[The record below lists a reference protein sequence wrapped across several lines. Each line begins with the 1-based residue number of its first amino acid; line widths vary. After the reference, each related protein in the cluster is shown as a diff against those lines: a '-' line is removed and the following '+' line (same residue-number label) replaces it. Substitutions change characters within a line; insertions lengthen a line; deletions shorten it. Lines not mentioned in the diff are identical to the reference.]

1 MKNLKLNLSIL
12 FSIVSTL
19 VFAQQNDDQQQL
31 SLDSGSIDNQFE
43 YVIKKS
49 NNYQQYEVIEKVW
62 MNKLRKNVN
71 DTLAKSKTTETQLLT
86 QISTQQSEISGLK
99 SQLASTNDNLTQTTR
114 EKESISF
121 FGNLVKKGIY
131 KSIMWS
137 IVGVLTVLLLTFIY
151 KFRNSNI
158 VTQEARASLSDLEEE
173 FEQHRRRALERE
185 QKLSRQLQDELN
197 KKKLMK
203 K

>member
-1 MKNLKLNLSIL
+1 MKNLKLQLTCL
-12 FSIVSTL
+12 LCVFTL
-19 VFAQQNDDQQQL
+19 ITFAQTDEKTGL
-31 SLDSGSIDNQFE
+31 SLDSGPIDSQFE

-49 NNYQQYEVIEKVW
+49 GNYQEYEVIKKIW
-62 MNKLRKNVN
+62 INKLRRNVSDSLGRIKKETN
-71 DTLAKSKTTETQLLT
+71 DLLSKIDTQQGEITQLKADLNT
-86 QISTQQSEISGLK
+86 
-99 SQLASTNDNLTQTTR
+99 TNTNLSQTTK

-121 FGNLVKKGIY
+121 FGSLINKGFY
-131 KSIMWS
+131 KTIMWG
-137 IVGVLTVLLLTFIY
+137 IIAILTLLLLVFIY

-158 VTQEARASLSDLEEE
+158 VTQEARGSLAELEEE

-197 KKKLMK
+197 KQKLMK